1 MHINANFYAFLLMC
15 VYNISALV
23 SLISRMI
30 SSLAVIIY
38 VYLYVHN
45 SINTFFRYSNR
56 IQIFTIYIS
65 VFDQLNDK
73 QLGSDNMH
81 IYTCTYLYICIYLY
95 MYIYVYIYMYIYIY
109 IYTYVYLYICAI
121 INVFLY
127 VYISASSISRMI
139 SDSLGG

>member
-1 MHINANFYAFLLMC
+1 MSMHINANFYAFLLMC

-109 IYTYVYLYICAI
+109 IYIHMSIYIYVLSLMYFYMYIYQHLQS
-121 INVFLY
+121 VE
-127 VYISASSISRMI
+127 
-139 SDSLGG
+139 

>member
-1 MHINANFYAFLLMC
+1 MSMHINANFYAFLFMC

-65 VFDQLNDK
+65 VFDQSNDK

-81 IYTCTYLYICIYLY
+81 IYMYIFIYMYISLHVYICIY
-95 MYIYVYIYMYIYIY
+95 IHVYIYIY
-109 IYTYVYLYICAI
+109 IHMSIYIYVLSLMYFYMYIYQHLQS
-121 INVFLY
+121 VE
-127 VYISASSISRMI
+127 
-139 SDSLGG
+139 